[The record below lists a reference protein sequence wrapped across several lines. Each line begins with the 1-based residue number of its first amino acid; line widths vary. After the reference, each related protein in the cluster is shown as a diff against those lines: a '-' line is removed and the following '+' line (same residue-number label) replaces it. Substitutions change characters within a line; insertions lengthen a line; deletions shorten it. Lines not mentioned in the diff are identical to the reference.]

1 MQAESPMQETSSSS
15 QGFILI
21 AVLWVTALLAFFALY
36 YSSSA
41 RVQGLQARHTVEW
54 LTQVSLLQSGLDWGY
69 HEYRKFMANQAVL
82 YSEEQLEAMGKID
95 LDLKYPRQDP
105 YALSVG
111 DDQVAVRIID
121 LGGKVGVNEVDADL
135 MGDILSACGLEQ
147 GVRQTTV
154 INSLLDWKD
163 GDDLHRTEGA
173 ESEYYMGLEPPYR
186 AKNAPLESIEELLL
200 IKGIDEKL
208 YYGTDDH
215 PGLVDFLTVYG
226 EQTQMDINSAEEKA
240 FFIIPNIPDQ
250 VVEDIVEFR
259 GRNRIKEMVDLVDI
273 VPNRYF
279 GQLQQYFTVNESGN
293 VGIEARMIHDDGSL
307 GQAMRKVILKGG
319 A

>member
-1 MQAESPMQETSSSS
+1 MLPPEDRP

-21 AVLWVTALLAFFALY
+21 AVLWITALLSMFALH

-41 RVQGLQARHTVEW
+41 RMQGLQARHTADW
-54 LTQVSLLQSGLDWGY
+54 LTQASLLQSGLDWGY
-69 HEYRKFMANQAVL
+69 HEYRKYRANQSL
-82 YSEEQLEAMGKID
+82 LQSEEQLEAMGGMD
-95 LDLKYPRQDP
+95 LDLKYPRQEP
-105 YALSVG
+105 YTLSAG
-111 DDQVAVRIID
+111 DARVAVRITD
-121 LGGKVGVNEVDADL
+121 LGGKIGVNEVDAEL
-135 MGDILSACGLEQ
+135 MGDILSACGLEE

-173 ESEYYMGLEPPYR
+173 EDDYYLGLDSPYR
-186 AKNAPLESIEELLL
+186 AKNGPLESVEELLL
-200 IKGIDEKL
+200 IKGVDGDL
-208 YYGTDDH
+208 FYGTTDH

-226 EQTQMDINSAEEKA
+226 EQTQMDINSAREKT
-240 FFIIPNIPDQ
+240 FYIIPNIPDQ

-259 GRNRIKEMVDLVDI
+259 RRERIEDVVDLVDV

-279 GQLQQYFTVNESGN
+279 AELQRYYTVNRSGH
-293 VGIEARMIHDDGSL
+293 VEIEARMITDDGSL
-307 GQAMRKVILKGG
+307 GQGMRKIFGQDG